1 MFKQTRSKFIL
12 FMVVL
17 LGGTAMNMLAR
28 QQVLHS
34 EKKVDLPP
42 NTVEGTL
49 ANGLHYLI
57 LPNEA
62 PVHTTEFRLVMRIG
76 PYRSRKSK
84 KGPPIFW
91 SICRLPVV
99 NIFPAGE
106 WLIIWR
112 LWV

>member
-1 MFKQTRSKFIL
+1 
-12 FMVVL
+12 MVVL
-17 LGGTAMNMLAR
+17 LGGTTMNMLAR
-28 QQVLHS
+28 QQVFHS
-34 EKKVDLPP
+34 EKKVNLPP

-76 PYRSRKSK
+76 SVQESEKQK
-84 KGPPIFW
+84 EPPIFW
-91 SICRLPVV
+91 NICRLPVV

-106 WLIIWR
+106 WSIIWR